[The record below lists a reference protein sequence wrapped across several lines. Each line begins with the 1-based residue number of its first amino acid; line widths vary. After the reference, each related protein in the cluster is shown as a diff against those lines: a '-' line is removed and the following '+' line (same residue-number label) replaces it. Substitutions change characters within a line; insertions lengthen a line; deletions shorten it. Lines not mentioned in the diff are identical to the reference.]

1 MSQTVPERTT
11 TGVIIEELAKPFKDQ
26 SPLAFLVHA
35 REILQEAI
43 EGRLE
48 QFQAARIAAQT
59 SIYARDLMNFK
70 KNPSACIYSIRA
82 SDKTLRDVIF
92 GR

>member
-26 SPLAFLVHA
+26 SSLAFLVHA
-35 REILQEAI
+35 RAILQEAI

-70 KNPSACIYSIRA
+70 KNPSASIYSIRA
-82 SDKTLRDVIF
+82 SEKTLRDVIF

>member
-1 MSQTVPERTT
+1 MSQAQPDRTT
-11 TGVIIEELAKPFKDQ
+11 TGVILEELAKPFMDQ

-35 REILQEAI
+35 RAILQEAI
-43 EGRLE
+43 EGRRE

-59 SIYARDLMNFK
+59 SIYACDLMNFK
-70 KNPSACIYSIRA
+70 KNPSACVYRIRA
-82 SDKTLRDVIF
+82 SEKTLRGVIF